1 MFFIYG
7 FKYELEDDLWS
18 GELQCPVCGAS
29 TKHIFKL
36 EKKYPTL
43 FFIKIPLCIKVVKR
57 HLVCTRCG
65 ENRVVKKA
73 EYEAIKQ
80 SNADVLEN

>member
-18 GELQCPVCGAS
+18 GELQCPVCGAC

-65 ENRVVKKA
+65 ANRTVKKA

-80 SNADVLEN
+80 SNTGMLEN